1 MKKLAWAGV
10 GLLYLLHNDVWLW
23 SEPHRLPWAWS
34 LPAGFV
40 YHVVFCVA
48 AALLFWLI
56 VCTSSFSPLKE
67 GGPRGDLSVRR
78 ELPER
83 PGGP

>member
-1 MKKLAWAGV
+1 MKKPAWAGLA
-10 GLLYLLHNDVWLW
+10 LLYLLHNDVWLW

-40 YHVVFCVA
+40 YHVVFCLA

-56 VCTSSFSPLKE
+56 VRHHT
-67 GGPRGDLSVRR
+67 GGGRERAGD
-78 ELPER
+78 R
-83 PGGP
+83 P